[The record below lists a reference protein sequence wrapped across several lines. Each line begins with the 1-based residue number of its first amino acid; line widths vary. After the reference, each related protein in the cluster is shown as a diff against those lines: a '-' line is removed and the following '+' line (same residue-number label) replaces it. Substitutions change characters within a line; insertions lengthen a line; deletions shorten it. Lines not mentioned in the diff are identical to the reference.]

1 MDGTSGNAFPRPHA
15 VLSIE
20 EFRRALDADQLLLHY
35 QPQVDLASLEPR
47 GAEAL
52 LRWQHPTGGLLP
64 PSDFL
69 PAVIH
74 TRLMPAVTDWVL
86 HRACAEAASWPGGS
100 VAVNIAASD
109 AIRPTLVASVTSAL
123 ESSGLPGDR
132 LILELTEHALLHD
145 VDRATR
151 NLRRLVKDGVRVSL
165 DDFGTGY
172 SSLLYLRQLPI
183 DEIKIDEIFT
193 RGLGRNADDDA
204 IVSGL
209 VKLGQTIGVTVV
221 AEGVETSAQHLML
234 VSLGCQVGQG
244 YFHGEPE
251 PVFDPRSPSIEERVE
266 ARRPRRRPRS
276 SEPVATLEA
285 QEMIRALIREGASLH
300 TIAAALN
307 RQGLTTASGQRW
319 VGATVGRAL
328 AQM

>member
-1 MDGTSGNAFPRPHA
+1 MTSGDAFSRPQA
-15 VLSIE
+15 VLPIE
-20 EFRRALDADQLLLHY
+20 EFRRALDAGELLLHY
-35 QPQVDLASLEPR
+35 QPQVDLASRQPR

-52 LRWQHPTGGLLP
+52 LRWQHPEGGLLP

-69 PAVIH
+69 PALAH

-86 HRACAEAASWPGGS
+86 NAACRAAASWPGGS
-100 VAVNIAASD
+100 VSVNIAASD
-109 AIRPTLVASVTSAL
+109 ATRSTLVASVTGAL
-123 ESSGLPGDR
+123 ERSGLSGDR
-132 LILELTEHALLHD
+132 LILELTEHALVHD
-145 VDRATR
+145 LDRATR
-151 NLRRLVKDGVRVSL
+151 NLRQLTKRGVRIAL

-183 DEIKIDEIFT
+183 NEIKIDGVFT
-193 RGLGRNADDDA
+193 RGLGRNHDDDA

-221 AEGVETSAQHLML
+221 AEGVETSAQHLAL
-234 VSLGCQVGQG
+234 VNLGCHVGQG

-251 PVFDPRSPSIEERVE
+251 PEFAPRSLSIEEQVE
-266 ARRPRRRPRS
+266 ARRVRRRPRA

-285 QEMIRALIREGASLH
+285 QEAIRELIREGASLH

-319 VGATVGRAL
+319 VGATVGKAL